1 MFTLYN
7 YEIELF
13 EEGEDSETIVFECMA
28 ENEAHAIEQVKDAYK
43 GCLVDAI
50 VKLN

>member
-1 MFTLYN
+1 MNT

-13 EEGEDSETIVFECMA
+13 EQGEDSETIVFECQA
-28 ENEAHAIEQVKDAYK
+28 EDDAHAIEQAEDAYK